1 LYERGKTDSVAQG
14 APIINLSIEN
24 LECGKIVPPLHFV
37 VAEDNVFKT
46 LRQIYRTG
54 WVQWKIP
61 NPENVYEH
69 IVATRELA
77 YSFCEMC
84 QLDERQFT
92 RLIDMIEVHDW
103 PEALE
108 GDQVIMGDE
117 PDVMIRRKVRHEREM
132 AAMKKLT
139 ATIPGGA

>member
-1 LYERGKTDSVAQG
+1 
-14 APIINLSIEN
+14 
-24 LECGKIVPPLHFV
+24 
-37 VAEDNVFKT
+37 
-46 LRQIYRTG
+46 
-54 WVQWKIP
+54 VQWKIP

-77 YSFCEMC
+77 YSFREMC

-117 PDVMIRRKVRHEREM
+117 PDVMMLRKVRHERKM